1 MKLLTYRKNK
11 EVQIGIVNKKGDRVI
26 ALKEFG
32 ITYPSMNALIENMN
46 HELKWKL
53 ECISNGGGGCLIDEI
68 EFLAPI
74 PNPKQDIIC
83 LGLNYMEHAKESAK
97 YSMKDFGGDR
107 CHPVYFSKRISEAV
121 PHGGYIERH
130 IDFVDHLDYEVELAV
145 IIGRKCRNVSID
157 DAKNFIFGYTILND
171 VSGRDIQTSYKQWYF
186 GKSLDGFTPIGPY
199 IVTADEFVFPPKLTI
214 QSYVNG
220 ELRQNANTSQLIFGI
235 SHIISELSKG
245 MTLEAGTI
253 IATGTPSGAGM
264 GFDPPKFLKIG
275 DKVECRIEGIG
286 SLVNEV
292 R

>member
-1 MKLLTYRKNK
+1 M
-11 EVQIGIVNKKGDRVI
+11 
-26 ALKEFG
+26 
-32 ITYPSMNALIENMN
+32 
-46 HELKWKL
+46 
-53 ECISNGGGGCLIDEI
+53 
-68 EFLAPI
+68 
-74 PNPKQDIIC
+74 
-83 LGLNYMEHAKESAK
+83 
-97 YSMKDFGGDR
+97 
-107 CHPVYFSKRISEAV
+107 
-121 PHGGYIERH
+121 PHGGYIESH
-130 IDFVDHLDYEVELAV
+130 IDLVDHLDYEVELAV

-264 GFDPPKFLKIG
+264 GFDPPKFLKVG